1 MENILKGTTILN
13 HLFNSNEQTFNIL
26 KRLIMVGNK
35 EFTDSFIEKQKI
47 FLNEIKI
54 LLDLVKINVYDDIE
68 DYDNN
73 EDCEVNIKDELK
85 KYIDKINFLIELL
98 ENESQREK
106 IISKNKSLFKLFNI
120 SSNKKQFER
129 INSFLKNNIY

>member
-106 IISKNKSLFKLFNI
+106 IISKNKSVFKLFNI

>member
-85 KYIDKINFLIELL
+85 KYIELL